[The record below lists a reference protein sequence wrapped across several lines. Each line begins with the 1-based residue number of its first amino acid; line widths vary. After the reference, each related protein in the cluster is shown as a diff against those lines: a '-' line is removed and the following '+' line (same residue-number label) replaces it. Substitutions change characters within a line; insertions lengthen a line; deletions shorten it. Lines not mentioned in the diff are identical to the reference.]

1 MEFYSAANIKRPV
14 RLSENTREF
23 AYRSLCGYYGDEA
36 MKTPYVSMDGTDG
49 FENMSDYEK
58 YDAIVLKIAKEAPLR
73 ICEQERVSGA
83 ATLGGAIGHIT
94 PARYME
100 KHVFG
105 SVSHLTMGF
114 DFAVKNGVDSIGEK
128 IKNQLKL
135 FCDPYKIE
143 TLESM
148 QKTIAAFK
156 IWHSRYLDK
165 TKTDKPEVYDNLLQ
179 VPFGPARNFFEAVQ
193 SLWFLFAFTRLLG
206 NWSGI
211 GRIDVILGE
220 FLERDLRQ
228 GELTIEQAR
237 EILASFFIKGC
248 EWIQKDTPR
257 GSGDAQHYQNIV
269 LSGADAEGNDITNA
283 VTYLVLDIIE
293 ELPIGDF
300 PVAVRINDK
309 TPESLMRK
317 ISEVVRH
324 GGGIVA
330 VYNENLIIESL
341 TDFGYSLEE
350 ARCFANDGCWE
361 VQIPGKTYFSYY
373 PFDSLYIL
381 QRDTLKLENAPA
393 DYDSFESLYARYAG
407 DLSNYVANLCRDISG
422 WFAEPGG
429 KPEGGDWNWKKK
441 MPCSAVSMFVE
452 GCIENGRSYLEGG
465 PKYVV
470 VSPHIGGLADTAN
483 SLYAIKK
490 FVFDEKR
497 MTLPDFLEIL
507 KNNWEGEETLRKDM
521 QNRYVYFGND
531 NDEADEIAARI
542 VDDFAQALKKADT
555 GSPVSNPP
563 GISTFGRQIDWQ
575 WTRTAS
581 AHGYKKGDVLAGNFS
596 PTPGTDQRGAT
607 AIIKSHCKADL
618 KKMTTGASLD
628 IKLFP
633 AGFEGEKGVE
643 AIMNLMRGFVS
654 LGGFFMNMDVID
666 DKILLEAKKHPEQY
680 KSLSVRI
687 SGWSARFV
695 TLDEKWQDM
704 VIKRTAQ
711 GM

>member
-1 MEFYSAANIKRPV
+1 M
-14 RLSENTREF
+14 
-23 AYRSLCGYYGDEA
+23 GYYGDEA
-36 MKTPYVSMDGTDG
+36 MKTPFVSMDGTYG
-49 FENMSDYEK
+49 FETMSDYEK
-58 YDAIVLKIAKEAPLR
+58 YDAMILKIAQEAPLR
-73 ICEQERVSGA
+73 ICEEELISGA
-83 ATLGGAIGHIT
+83 AALGGSIGHVI
-94 PARYME
+94 PAQYMG
-100 KHVFG
+100 KYVFG
-105 SVSHLTMGF
+105 SISHLTLGF
-114 DFAVKNGVDSIGEK
+114 DYAVKNGVGAIEEK
-128 IKNQLKL
+128 IKNQLEL
-135 FCDPYKIE
+135 FEDPYKIQ

-148 QKTIAAFK
+148 LKTIGAFK
-156 IWHSRYLDK
+156 IWHARYVDE
-165 TKTDKPEVYDNLLQ
+165 TKNIKPEIYKNLLQ
-179 VPFGPARNFFEAVQ
+179 VPFGPARNFYEAVQ
-193 SLWFLFAFTRLLG
+193 SLWFLFAFTRLTG

-220 FLERDLRQ
+220 FLECDLQQ
-228 GELTIEQAR
+228 GTLTIDQAR

-269 LSGADAEGNDITNA
+269 LSGADENGNDITNA
-283 VTYLVLDIIE
+283 VTYLVLEIIE

-300 PVAVRINDK
+300 PIAVRINDK
-309 TPESLMRK
+309 TPEPLMK
-317 ISEVVRH
+317 KTSEVIRH

-330 VYNENLIIESL
+330 VYNDALIIDSL
-341 TDFGYSLEE
+341 VDFGYSLKE

-361 VQIPGKTYFSYY
+361 VQIPGKTYFSYC

-381 QRDTLKLENAPA
+381 QRDTLKLESDPA
-393 DYDSFESLYARYAG
+393 DYDSFEALYSQFVK
-407 DLSNYVANLCRDISG
+407 DLSNHVANLRRDIST
-422 WFAEPGG
+422 WFVDADED
-429 KPEGGDWNWKKK
+429 KKDKCGDWEWKKK
-441 MPCSAVSMFVE
+441 MPCSAVSMFIE

-490 FVFDEKR
+490 FVFDEKK
-497 MTLPDFLEIL
+497 MALSDFLTIL
-507 KNNWEGEETLRKDM
+507 KNNWEGEETLRKDI

-531 NDEADEIAARI
+531 NDEVDEIAAGI
-542 VDDFAQALKKADT
+542 VDDFAKSFKNANIK
-555 GSPVSNPP
+555 SPVLNPP

-596 PTPGTDQRGAT
+596 PTPGTDQNGAT
-607 AIIKSHCKADL
+607 AIIRSHCKADL

-633 AGFEGEKGVE
+633 AGVEGENDIE
-643 AIMNLMRGFVS
+643 AIKSLIRGFVS

-666 DKILLEAKKHPEQY
+666 NRILLEAQKNPEEY

-704 VIKRTAQ
+704 VIQRTAQ
-711 GM
+711 RM